1 LGNENGVKPFI
12 RRKRVKMCMKKA
24 LLGMLWLSLC
34 LLICFASYSIAQ
46 GTFSLSLSSDVEADP
61 GERVAMYLVIS
72 SSDPIA
78 GFDLLAEYDP
88 ALLVGTTPEFLT
100 RFQYVAYYNPL
111 PGKLN
116 IAARRHHPDSTFIPS
131 LLAGTDTVAIIWVN
145 VTTQDLL
152 IDIQTPVTLTND
164 PVTSFADNRLVKD
177 DSSFVEPPE
186 LLLNHGSVFI
196 KHPLY
201 GDINNDG
208 YEFTIADAI
217 FFFNYLV
224 GSQKFTSRQ
233 RANSDVNR
241 DGLQASMSDFIQ
253 LIKVIA
259 EE

>member
-1 LGNENGVKPFI
+1 MFN
-12 RRKRVKMCMKKA
+12 KRA
-24 LLGMLWLSLC
+24 LLAMLWLSFS
-34 LLICFASYSIAQ
+34 LLVCFTSYSIAL
-46 GTFSLSLSSDVEADP
+46 GTSSISLSSDVQAYP
-61 GERVAMYLVIS
+61 GERVAMYLVIN
-72 SSDPIA
+72 SSDPTA

-88 ALLVGTTPEFLT
+88 ALLVGTTPELLT
-100 RFQYVAYYNPL
+100 RFQYVAYHHPL

-116 IAARRHHPDSTFIPS
+116 ISARRHHPDSSS
-131 LLAGTDTVAIIWVN
+131 LYALPAGIDTVAIIWVN

-152 IDIQTPVTLTND
+152 IDIQTPVKLAND
-164 PVTSFADNRLVKD
+164 PVTSFSDNRLVRD

-186 LLLNHGSVFI
+186 LLLNHGGVFI
-196 KHPLY
+196 IHPLY
-201 GDINNDG
+201 GDVNGDG

-224 GSQKFTSRQ
+224 GSQSLTSRQ

-241 DGLQASMSDFIQ
+241 DGLQASMTDFIQ